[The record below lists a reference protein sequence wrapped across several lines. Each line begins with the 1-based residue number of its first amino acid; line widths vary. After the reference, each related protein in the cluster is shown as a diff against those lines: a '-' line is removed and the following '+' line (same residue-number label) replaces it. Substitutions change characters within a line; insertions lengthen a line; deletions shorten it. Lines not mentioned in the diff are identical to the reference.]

1 MAGLPGR
8 HGIVWICTLAL
19 AGIAAGRAAEAT
31 DSAAEA
37 EQVTVVGQ
45 SAEPGSRPS
54 VEESEREKA
63 EVPGGFSVKTTDEMK
78 EGRSSGFDDLLR
90 RVPGVFTQSEN
101 GSEVSKISIRGS
113 GITSEDEPLGVMFL
127 LDGLSYNQADG
138 ESILEDLD
146 VSSLSHAEVFRGASG
161 LKYGALT
168 LGGAINLVPFTG
180 RDAAALQV
188 RVEGGSYGYLRT
200 NVSGGEAQAAT
211 DEFAS
216 ASARI
221 RDGFRDHS
229 AENSEI
235 LFADIGCK
243 LNEETTNRFYLTLD
257 RTDRDLPGGLTKH
270 ELENDP
276 RQANP
281 LAVAQDWNKSWS
293 YLRVADKFSICTK
306 DWDFD
311 AGAFWFYRE
320 LENRGFFAPD
330 FRSGI
335 EMFYSNN
342 FGALLDFVWRGEV
355 FSLPNVLSLGVSPQG
370 EIEPSQNY
378 ENLRGHAGRT
388 TARGTGSSVNA
399 PLFIEDQLHVTQE
412 FSFIAGAQLVFAQ
425 RQYDDEFHSALQG
438 DQSHRQDWLGFNPKF
453 GAIYEFNPETQ
464 IFANVS
470 RSWQPPSLDNLA
482 EFSEGNN
489 SSLIYTPLDPQHAW
503 TAELGTRGSVG
514 PVRWDLSLYR
524 SWLADELLELSNAQG
539 SNIKTVNARATIHQG
554 IEASAE
560 IELLKQLFMRQ
571 SATQPGDQITFQQ
584 TYTINDFHFDNDP
597 VYGDNRLGGIP
608 IHSYEAE
615 LEYQAPVGFF
625 AAVTLRSNLSR
636 YPVDHANTLFADP
649 YALLGARIGFRR
661 ASGFSVFVEA
671 RNLTDE
677 NYAASI
683 DVIADARAEGQPE
696 IFHPGDGRAVYG
708 GVSWSWY

>member
-1 MAGLPGR
+1 MLPGR
-8 HGIVWICTLAL
+8 RGIVWICTLAL
-19 AGIAAGRAAEAT
+19 VGITAGRAAEPT

-45 SAEPGSRPS
+45 TAETGQRPS

-63 EVPGGFSVKTTDEMK
+63 QVPGGFSVKTTDEMK

-146 VSSLSHAEVFRGASG
+146 VSSLSHAEVFRGASAF
-161 LKYGALT
+161 KYGALT
-168 LGGAINLVPFTG
+168 LGGAINLMPFTG
-180 RDAAALQV
+180 RDAARLQV
-188 RVEGGSYGYLRT
+188 HVEGGSYGYLRT
-200 NVSGGEAQAAT
+200 NVSGADARVAT

-216 ASARI
+216 ASGRI
-221 RDGFRDHS
+221 RDGFREHS
-229 AENSEI
+229 AENTEI

-243 LNEETTNRFYLTLD
+243 LNEQTTNRFYLTLD

-281 LAVAQDWNKSWS
+281 LAVAQDWNKTWS
-293 YLRVADKFSICTK
+293 YLRVADKFSIRTA
-306 DWDFD
+306 DWDID
-311 AGAFWFYRE
+311 AGAFWFYRD
-320 LENRGFFAPD
+320 LEDRGFFAAD
-330 FRSGI
+330 FRRGI

-342 FGALLDFVWRGEV
+342 FGALVDFVWRSDV
-355 FSLPNVLSLGVSPQG
+355 FSFPNVLSLGLSPQG

-378 ENLRGHAGRT
+378 ENLLGHAGRT
-388 TARGTGSSVNA
+388 TARGTGSAVNA
-399 PLFIEDQLHVTQE
+399 PLFIEDQLHVTPE
-412 FSFIAGAQLVFAQ
+412 FSFIGGAQLVFAQ
-425 RQYDDEFHSALQG
+425 RQFDDEFHSPAQG
-438 DQSHRQDWLGFNPKF
+438 DQSHRQDFVGLNPKF
-453 GAIYEFNPETQ
+453 GAIYEFNPNTQ

-470 RSWQPPSLDNLA
+470 RSWQPTSLDNLSVFNEA
-482 EFSEGNN
+482 YN
-489 SSLIYTPLDPQHAW
+489 SSLVYTPLEPQHAW

-514 PVRWDLSLYR
+514 RVRWDVSLYR

-554 IEASAE
+554 VEASAE
-560 IELLKQLFMRQ
+560 IELLEQLFVRR
-571 SATQPGDQITFQQ
+571 SATQTGDQVTLQQ
-584 TYTINDFHFDNDP
+584 TYTLNDFHFDNDP
-597 VYGDNRLGGIP
+597 VYGANRLGGIP
-608 IHSYEAE
+608 IHSYEAD
-615 LEYQAPVGFF
+615 LEYDAPVGFF

-649 YALLGARIGFRR
+649 YALLGARVGFHR
-661 ASGFSVFVEA
+661 ASGFSVFVEG
-671 RNLTDE
+671 RNLTDAR
-677 NYAASI
+677 YASSI
-683 DVIADARAEGQPE
+683 DVIADARAGAQPE